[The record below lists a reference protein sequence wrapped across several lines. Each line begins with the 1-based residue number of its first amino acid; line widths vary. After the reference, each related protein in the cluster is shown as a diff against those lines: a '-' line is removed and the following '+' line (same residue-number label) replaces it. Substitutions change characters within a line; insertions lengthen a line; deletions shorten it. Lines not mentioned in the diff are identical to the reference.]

1 MNQTI
6 TVTKILAIYE
16 SICRDENVGSM
27 VTKQSLKRAYS
38 TSRSAKWECL
48 QIMLGCENHFDT
60 VMKVRGI
67 AERAKNAHA

>member
-1 MNQTI
+1 
-6 TVTKILAIYE
+6 
-16 SICRDENVGSM
+16 M